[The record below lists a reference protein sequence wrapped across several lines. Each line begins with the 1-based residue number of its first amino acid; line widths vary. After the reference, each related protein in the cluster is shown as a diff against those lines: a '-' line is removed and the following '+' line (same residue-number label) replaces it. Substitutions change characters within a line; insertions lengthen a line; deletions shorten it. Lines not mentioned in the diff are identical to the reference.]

1 MGKRQAKP
9 ACCHALALI
18 RDDRFE
24 TLDNNVDHRRIA
36 VSAGDF
42 KRGGAIFFTVWCISH
57 FSNFTLLFTC
67 CPCLKIGLLH
77 ESSTTLDTDC
87 REFDSGMLILR
98 SLNIT
103 AVAGMV
109 LWTTNPEFTGNSVE
123 YTETI
128 TAPVSP
134 ITKVET
140 SAATLDHSSSATAE
154 ISNQNAQHLRQ
165 GDQKTMAAP

>member
-1 MGKRQAKP
+1 MGKRHAKP

-36 VSAGDF
+36 VSAGDC
-42 KRGGAIFFTVWCISH
+42 KRGGATLFTVWCISQ
-57 FSNFTLLFTC
+57 FSNLILLFTC
-67 CPCLKIGLLH
+67 CPCLKTGLLH

-87 REFDSGMLILR
+87 REVDCGILILL

-109 LWTTNPEFTGNSVE
+109 LGTINLEFSDNSVE

-134 ITKVET
+134 INKDET
-140 SAATLDHSSSATAE
+140 SAATSES
-154 ISNQNAQHLRQ
+154 
-165 GDQKTMAAP
+165 

>member
-1 MGKRQAKP
+1 MGLKGRNNLGKRQAKP

-36 VSAGDF
+36 VSAGDC
-42 KRGGAIFFTVWCISH
+42 KRGGATLFTVWCISH
-57 FSNFTLLFTC
+57 FSNLILLFTC
-67 CPCLKIGLLH
+67 CPCLKTGLLH

-87 REFDSGMLILR
+87 REVDCGILILL

-109 LWTTNPEFTGNSVE
+109 LWTINPELTDKSVE

-134 ITKVET
+134 INKDET
-140 SAATLDHSSSATAE
+140 SAATSES
-154 ISNQNAQHLRQ
+154 
-165 GDQKTMAAP
+165 